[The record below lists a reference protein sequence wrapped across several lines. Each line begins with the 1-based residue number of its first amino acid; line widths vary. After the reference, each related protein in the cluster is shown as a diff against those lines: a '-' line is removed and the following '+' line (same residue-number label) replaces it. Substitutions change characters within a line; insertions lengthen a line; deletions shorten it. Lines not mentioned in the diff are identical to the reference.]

1 MCMGNT
7 GRGKKHQSGHEGLGY
22 DFDKK
27 VYIAM
32 RSVLEAEIATE
43 TEVLRLILEV
53 FVDNPENYKQ
63 EDRDSIFNQANM
75 LAPSVLAG
83 ATARKDVS
91 KAISSP

>member
-1 MCMGNT
+1 
-7 GRGKKHQSGHEGLGY
+7 
-22 DFDKK
+22 
-27 VYIAM
+27 M
-32 RSVLEAEIATE
+32 RSVIEAGIATE

-91 KAISSP
+91 KAIMEYAASLGVSIGPSDGSWIARSILEK